1 MAVIV
6 KLIDW
11 ARQQCITCQPRRQF
25 LATAVLV
32 AVVLLCT
39 QGRAQ
44 RSKALDPEP
53 GEPGTAR
60 RLALVIGNRAYPW
73 KPLVNPI
80 NDALDVAA
88 ALERDGFAHQDIKIK
103 TDVTAT
109 EMRRAVREFIDSV
122 KSGDF
127 AFVYYSGHGVEIKGT
142 NYLLPVDIPADAT
155 EGYVEDEAVSAQRIV
170 GDLESQ
176 GAAVKILILD
186 ACRDNPLRT
195 GTGRTTSGGLA
206 PMEGQGYL
214 VVFATEAGRI
224 ASDNTTG
231 RNGLFTQYLLRA
243 LAMKDTP
250 FDDAIRDVSRQMAA
264 DTNHQQIPAMY
275 GLLESPVILVSGP
288 AIVNVNGAQSAPQPD
303 LEAWNGIKD
312 SKNPQDYEDF
322 VKAYPQSAYATPAML
337 VANKLKR
344 GAAEARTAA
353 PTTYEEVASQ
363 PLATP
368 VSAGVVPAVG
378 QQMQPYSSDE
388 GRFSVQFPSGEVKH
402 DTESVKLNDGASST
416 LHEFWVAQAD
426 GNVSY
431 MVIYNDYPPNY
442 TSGDPQTFLANT
454 RDGAVK
460 GDTVLSDMA
469 ISLNGVPGRE
479 FSTKDDK
486 WNYTMRQFLKGN
498 RLYQLIIVSNPDHP
512 ATQTSDFLDSF
523 RIE

>member
-1 MAVIV
+1 MAVV
-6 KLIDW
+6 VELIDW
-11 ARQQCITCQPRRQF
+11 ARQQRVTGPLRRQF

-39 QGRAQ
+39 QGKAQ
-44 RSKALDPEP
+44 RGKALDPDP
-53 GEPGTAR
+53 GEPGAGR

-73 KPLVNPI
+73 KPLTNPV
-80 NDALDVAA
+80 NDATDVAA
-88 ALERDGFAHQDIKIK
+88 ALERDGFAHPDIHVL
-103 TDVTAT
+103 TDVPGT
-109 EMRRAVREFIDSV
+109 EMKRAVREFIDSV

-195 GTGRTTSGGLA
+195 GRSTSGGLA
-206 PMEGQGYL
+206 PMEELGSL
-214 VVFATEAGRI
+214 VVFATEAGRT

-243 LAMKDTP
+243 LAMKDTS
-250 FDDAIRDVSRQMAA
+250 FDDAIRAVSRQMAA
-264 DTNHQQIPAMY
+264 DTNRQQVPAIY
-275 GLLESPVILVSGP
+275 GLLESPVIFVSGP
-288 AIVNVNGAQSAPQPD
+288 AVVNMNGAQSAPQPD
-303 LEAWNGIKD
+303 VEAWIGIKD
-312 SKNPQDYEDF
+312 SKNPQDFEDF
-322 VKAYPQSAYATPAML
+322 AAAYPQSAYATPARL

-353 PTTYEEVASQ
+353 PTPAEEVVSQ
-363 PLATP
+363 PSATP
-368 VSAGVVPAVG
+368 VSVGVVPAAG
-378 QQMQPYSSDE
+378 QQMQPYSSDD
-388 GRFSVQFPSGEVKH
+388 GRFSVQFPSGEVRH
-402 DTESVKLNDGASST
+402 DTESVKLRDNASST
-416 LHEFWVAQAD
+416 LNEFWVAEAD

-442 TSGDPQTFLANT
+442 TGGDPQSFLANT

-460 GDTVLSDMA
+460 GDTLVSDIA
-469 ISLNGVPGRE
+469 ISLNGIPGRE

-512 ATQTSDFLDSF
+512 ATQISDFLNSF

>member
-11 ARQQCITCQPRRQF
+11 ARQQRMTGQLCRQF
-25 LATAVLV
+25 SATAVLLV
-32 AVVLLCT
+32 VVLLGA

-44 RSKALDPEP
+44 QGKALDPEP
-53 GEPGTAR
+53 GEPGAGR
-60 RLALVIGNRAYPW
+60 RLALIIGNKAYPW
-73 KPLVNPI
+73 KPLVNPV

-88 ALERDGFAHQDIKIK
+88 ALERDGFAHQDIQIK
-103 TDVTAT
+103 TDVPAT

-176 GAAVKILILD
+176 GASVKILILD
-186 ACRDNPLRT
+186 ACRDNPLRA
-195 GTGRTTSGGLA
+195 GRSTSVGLA
-206 PMEGQGYL
+206 PMEGLGSL
-214 VVFATEAGRI
+214 VVFATEAGRT

-243 LAMKDTP
+243 LAMKDTS
-250 FDDAIRDVSRQMAA
+250 FDDAIRAVSRQMAA
-264 DTNHQQIPAMY
+264 DTNRQQIPAIY

-288 AIVNVNGAQSAPQPD
+288 VIVNPKGAQSAPQPD

-312 SKNPQDYEDF
+312 SKNPQDYLDF

-353 PTTYEEVASQ
+353 PPSAEEVASQ
-363 PLATP
+363 PPATP
-368 VSAGVVPAVG
+368 VSAGVVPAVEL
-378 QQMQPYSSDE
+378 QMQPYSSDE
-388 GRFSVQFPSGEVKH
+388 GHFSVQFPSGEVKH

-460 GDTVLSDMA
+460 GDTLLSDMA

-479 FSTKDDK
+479 FSTRDDK
-486 WNYTMRQFLKGN
+486 WNYTMRQFLKGK

-512 ATQTSDFLDSF
+512 ATQTSDFLNSF